1 MNSIT
6 KLEPENGRPFGSAPI
21 PPPIYPG
28 IERRSFYLHMRD
40 DVKLAMTVLLPK
52 GLPAGVKIPAL
63 VSQSRYWREM
73 ELRPPLNWF
82 LSPDIFLRRM
92 RGYKPF
98 FVQRGYA
105 MVLVDERGTGASF
118 GRWSSP
124 WHAETMED
132 ARQVV
137 DWIIAQPWSNSRV
150 GSYGIS
156 YLGTTAEQYAA
167 LCHPAV
173 KAALPMFNH
182 PDPYRDIGFP
192 GGVFNQRF
200 VRAWD
205 EMGRELDLNHIPAE
219 FGWGA
224 RLLLR
229 GVRPVDR
236 DRRRRELRQAL
247 LGHDGNTNIF
257 SLGEAISCR
266 DDRVGEIQISVE
278 DVSLGR
284 YHTELEQSQTAVFG
298 WGSWM
303 DGGTADAVLRRFAA
317 YPSCQRAVIGAWEHG
332 GTAHSSPYGKPDRLA
347 DPPLAAQWSEM
358 LRFFDAHLKDGA
370 EQLSERV
377 LFYYNLGEEA
387 WQRTPVWPPAGT
399 RPERWHLSSGRQ
411 LLPDPPG
418 DETGVDLYEVDFNAS
433 TGERNRWWEL
443 GGVFGKSVV
452 YPRRA
457 EAAAHLLVYLSP
469 ALERDVQIAGS
480 AQINLYLSSSESDG
494 AVYAYLEDVHPDGQ
508 VTYLAEGQLRLV
520 HRKPSGEPAPGVPP
534 GHGHTFLRKDVL
546 PLVPG
551 QVVEVCFS
559 LLPVAALVR
568 KGHHLRLGI
577 AGHDQGTFV
586 RLPTS
591 GSPVLSIFRTS
602 LYPSSIEIPVV
613 GE

>member
-1 MNSIT
+1 MNST
-6 KLEPENGRPFGSAPI
+6 MKLEPDSERPFGSAPTL
-21 PPPIYPG
+21 PPVYPG
-28 IERRSFYLHMRD
+28 IERHSFYLHMRD
-40 DVKLAMTVLLPK
+40 DIKLAVTVLLPE
-52 GLPAGVKIPAL
+52 GLPAGAKVPTL

-82 LSPDIFLRRM
+82 LSPDIFLRRL

-98 FVQRGYA
+98 FVRRGYA
-105 MVLVDERGTGASF
+105 IVLVDERGTGASY
-118 GRWSSP
+118 GCWSSP
-124 WHAETMED
+124 WHSETLED
-132 ARQVV
+132 ARQVI
-137 DWIIAQPWSNSRV
+137 DWIVAQPWSNGRV

-156 YLGTTAEQYAA
+156 YLGTTAEQFAA

-205 EMGRELDLNHIPAE
+205 EMGRELDLNRVPAE

-236 DRRRRELRQAL
+236 DRRRRQLHQAL

-284 YHTELEQSQTAVFG
+284 YQTELESTQTAVFG

-303 DGGTADAVLRRFAA
+303 DAGTADAVLRSFATC
-317 YPSCQRAVIGAWEHG
+317 PSCQRAVIGAWEHG
-332 GTAHSSPYGKPDRLA
+332 GTTHSSPYGVPDRLA
-347 DPPLAAQWSEM
+347 DPPLAVQWSEM

-370 EQLSERV
+370 EPLSEKV
-377 LFYYNLGEEA
+377 LYYYNLGEEA

-399 RPERWHLSSGRQ
+399 RHQRWHLSSGRQ

-452 YPRRA
+452 YPRRV

-469 ALERDVQIAGS
+469 PLERDVQIAGS

-520 HRKPSGEPAPGVPP
+520 HRKPSCEPAPE
-534 GHGHTFLRKDVL
+534 HGHTFLRKDVL

-568 KGHHLRLGI
+568 KGHRLRLGI

-586 RLPTS
+586 RLPAS
-591 GSPVLSIFRTS
+591 GNPVLSIFRTS
-602 LYPSSIEIPVV
+602 LYPSSIKIPVI
-613 GE
+613 GG